1 MTVKRGEVEC
11 YEYEENELVKLW
23 LLLMQ
28 VYMVLRVK
36 QVERVRIAAN
46 SAAIRPGGE
55 ALTLGLS
62 SSARDN
68 IRKVVA
74 HVSGRQ

>member
-1 MTVKRGEVEC
+1 
-11 YEYEENELVKLW
+11 
-23 LLLMQ
+23 MQ

-46 SAAIRPGGE
+46 SAAIRPGGK

-62 SSARDN
+62 SSTGGN
-68 IRKVVA
+68 IGSKVVA
-74 HVSGRQ
+74 HVSKDNDIQLIRLAIVSTRNDLQSS

>member
-1 MTVKRGEVEC
+1 M
-11 YEYEENELVKLW
+11 
-23 LLLMQ
+23 LMQ

-68 IRKVVA
+68 ISKVVA
-74 HVSGRQ
+74 HVVGDNVVQLIRLANCEH

>member
-1 MTVKRGEVEC
+1 M
-11 YEYEENELVKLW
+11 
-23 LLLMQ
+23 LMQ
-28 VYMVLRVK
+28 VYMVLRAK

-46 SAAIRPGGE
+46 STAIRPGGK